1 MLEVDKMLE
10 KCGDF
15 NRQQLIMLLLS
26 SLINLLSAMHFVS
39 SSIMNT
45 VPKHWCAD
53 GLGSG
58 PPPPNIDEC
67 KPFYSNSSNS
77 GTCNKYHYESYMGYQ
92 GFVSEMNWICDKEWK
107 LKRAYNIQ
115 IAGCVLGS
123 LVMGYLADRLGR
135 VPILVFAN
143 VITVLGNFLTIFG
156 VNFELFCMFRFL
168 NGFVVNSN
176 FSIIRILIVEY
187 MRPSLRTVCLNIC
200 YGFFIYLGLVI
211 SPWIAILTGSWRRF
225 ILLEALPIIVVPFF
239 YYFVPESV
247 QWLISRQ
254 KYDKAIESLRRV
266 AKINGRQIDDS
277 VYEEFIEDCKLSQQ
291 NTKTNPNLLHLFR
304 TPRLRRTF
312 LILLFEFLVFPL
324 YNNTVSYHVNRLGIS
339 PFVMASL
346 SVTPL
351 LPASLAAIIL
361 QDRIGRKA
369 SAFTI
374 QLLMCISVLV
384 TGVVLSPAT
393 NRSLRVLFTF
403 YVIGAFFC
411 YLAFNLNTLYT
422 LELIPTCVR
431 GQAFGAL
438 STVGLANLL
447 HNPYMNMRTIFLP
460 LPEIILGV
468 LTLLGAGLFL
478 LLPETLNRTL
488 PGSLEDGEQLGIDE
502 HWYTF
507 RCMEKRKEPEEL
519 DSSLA
524 PRNEM

>member
-77 GTCNKYHYESYMGYQ
+77 GTCKKYNYESYMGFQ
-92 GFVSEMNWICDKEWK
+92 SFVSEMNWICDDKWK
-107 LKRAYNIQ
+107 LKQANNIAM
-115 IAGCVLGS
+115 AGCVLGT
-123 LVMGYLADRLGR
+123 LVMGYLADLLGR

-156 VNFELFCMFRFL
+156 VNFELFCMLRFL
-168 NGFVVNSN
+168 MSFVVNSN

-187 MRPSLRTVCLNIC
+187 MRPSLHTVCLNIC
-200 YGFFIYLGLVI
+200 YGFLIYLGMVI
-211 SPWIAILTGSWRRF
+211 TPSIAILMGSWRRF
-225 ILLEALPIIVVPFF
+225 MLLDALPIIVVPIF

-254 KYDKAIESLRRV
+254 KYDQAIESLRRV

-277 VYEEFIEDCKLSQQ
+277 DFEEFIEDCKLSQQ
-291 NTKTNPNLLHLFR
+291 NTKTNPNLLHLFK

-312 LILLFEFLVFPL
+312 LILLFEFLVLPF
-324 YNNTVSYHVNRLGIS
+324 YDIIVSYRVYSLGIS
-339 PFVMASL
+339 SFVMAAL

-369 SAFTI
+369 MAFTI
-374 QLLMCISVLV
+374 LLLMCIFLLV
-384 TGVVLSPAT
+384 TGVVLSPAA
-393 NRSLRVLFTF
+393 NR
-403 YVIGAFFC
+403 
-411 YLAFNLNTLYT
+411 
-422 LELIPTCVR
+422 
-431 GQAFGAL
+431 
-438 STVGLANLL
+438 L
-447 HNPYMNMRTIFLP
+447 H
-460 LPEIILGV
+460 
-468 LTLLGAGLFL
+468 LGAYSDLCAWSGIGCSLFHRL
-478 LLPETLNRTL
+478 CVFNMQRLHF
-488 PGSLEDGEQLGIDE
+488 E
-502 HWYTF
+502 H
-507 RCMEKRKEPEEL
+507 
-519 DSSLA
+519 A
-524 PRNEM
+524 